1 MLNRPAIFSGLFM
14 ACKFMYTITNKL
26 LTTNIQQEKGVIK
39 LNLRSKLVTM
49 WALMEK
55 LVVTQ
60 LVENK
65 KKV

>member
-1 MLNRPAIFSGLFM
+1 MLNRSPIFSGLFM
-14 ACKFMYTITNKL
+14 ACKFMYTNTNQL

-55 LVVTQ
+55 LMVTQ

-65 KKV
+65 IK